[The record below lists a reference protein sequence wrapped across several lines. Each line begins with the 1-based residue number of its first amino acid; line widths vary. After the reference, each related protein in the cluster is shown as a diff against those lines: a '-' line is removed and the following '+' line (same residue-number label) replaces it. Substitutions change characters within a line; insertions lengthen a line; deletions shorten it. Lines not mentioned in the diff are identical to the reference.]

1 MEHRERMPR
10 SPLPLVVPACLERIR
25 IVLVEPRTPGN
36 IGATARAMKTMGL
49 SRLTLVSPAPF
60 REEGEARPAASL
72 PAEAGG
78 ASSEEVVAG
87 GEQAAAFAR
96 ALAHGAEEILEGAEV
111 VGELSAACAGAHLL
125 VGTTNKRR
133 SRVLPDP
140 TPAREAAARI
150 AEVAQTHEVAVLFG
164 REDAGLSTRELSLCQ
179 LCVTIPA
186 ARELPSL
193 NLSHAVQVLAYE
205 IFLAA
210 LGAVPRP
217 APDLAGVVE
226 LEALYERTVR
236 LMLRAGFAPHEE
248 DPETFVASLRR
259 ALGRAAL
266 EKRDVRTLHRVLG
279 SLEKIAPERE
289 G

>member
-1 MEHRERMPR
+1 MESRKRAPR
-10 SPLPLVVPACLERIR
+10 SPLPLTVPACLDRIR

-49 SRLTLVSPAPF
+49 SRLTLVSPVPF
-60 REEGEARPAASL
+60 RETGEGAGPAA
-72 PAEAGG
+72 PPTEEGG
-78 ASSEEVVAG
+78 AASAAQAAWP
-87 GEQAAAFAR
+87 EQAASFAR

-111 VGELSAACAGAHLL
+111 VADLGAVCLGTHLL
-125 VGTTNKRR
+125 VGTTNRRR

-150 AEVAQTHEVAVLFG
+150 AEIAQSHEVAVLFG
-164 REDAGLSTRELSLCQ
+164 REDAGLSSRELSLCQ

-210 LGAVPRP
+210 LGEVPRP
-217 APDLAGVVE
+217 APDLAEVAE
-226 LEALYERTVR
+226 LEALYDRTVH
-236 LMLRAGFAPHEE
+236 LMMRAGFAPHEE
-248 DPETFVASLRR
+248 DPETFIASLRR

-266 EKRDVRTLHRVLG
+266 EKRDVRTLQRVLG
-279 SLEKIAPERE
+279 TLEKAMP
-289 G
+289 